1 MNEPLD
7 ILAVVAHPDDAELLA
22 GGTLIKCARRGER
35 TGVLD
40 LTAGEAGSRGSAEVR
55 AREAEAAGEVLGLA
69 TRRNAG
75 LPDSAL
81 GNSLEARRTVAGI
94 LRELRP
100 RIIIT
105 HAPEGRHP
113 DHRIAA
119 QLTYD
124 AAFLAGLKNFSVPGE
139 PARALKVI
147 HALAFRED
155 PIRPSFVVDISA
167 EMDRKLEALACYGSQ
182 FADALSA
189 GEVFPGGE
197 RPLMDQ
203 IRMQGAASGSLIRVA
218 YGEPFLLRETMMLET
233 PSQLSVSTF

>member
-7 ILAVVAHPDDAELLA
+7 ILAVMAHPDDAELLA

-40 LTAGEAGSRGSAEVR
+40 LTAGEAGSRGSAKLR
-55 AREAEAAGEVLGLA
+55 AREAESAGEVLGLA
-69 TRRNAG
+69 ARRNAG
-75 LPDSAL
+75 LPDSGL
-81 GNSLEARRTVAGI
+81 ENSLEARRAVATI

-100 RIIIT
+100 RIVIT
-105 HAPEGRHP
+105 HAPHGRHP
-113 DHRIAA
+113 DHRVAA
-119 QLTYD
+119 QLAYD
-124 AAFLAGLKNFSVPGE
+124 AAFLAGLKNFPVPEE

-147 HALAFRED
+147 HAVAFRED

-167 EMDRKLEALACYGSQ
+167 EMEAKLEALACYGSQ
-182 FADALSA
+182 FAEAVGA
-189 GEVFPGGE
+189 GEVFPGGH

-203 IRMQGAASGSLIRVA
+203 IRMQAAASGSLIRVA
-218 YGEPFLLRETMMLET
+218 YGEPFLLRETMMLES